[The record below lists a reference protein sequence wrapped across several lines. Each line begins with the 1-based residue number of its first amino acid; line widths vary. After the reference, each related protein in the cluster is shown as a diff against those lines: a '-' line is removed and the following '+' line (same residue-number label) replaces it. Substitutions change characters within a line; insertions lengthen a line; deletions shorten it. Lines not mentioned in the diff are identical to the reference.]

1 MVKSKKWPGEH
12 TLEMGKEANRS
23 LNWFSYIYKVYKNC
37 FLWTFKWVSPWVY
50 VSLSLRGTGNRWR
63 CFITTSPYPLM
74 TCCIFNQPQGKFSG
88 VLNIYFIISY
98 NYPITL
104 KACWVQ
110 YAPIH
115 SRVGFFFFSP
125 RLLTWVCGGICDI
138 NKEKDLLSRDYMLWR
153 IPKPLSN
160 YKESM
165 KPVFDVIPFSTSPF
179 PFFFLLLLK
188 RNHFF

>member
-115 SRVGFFFFSP
+115 SRVGFFFFPQDCLLEYVEVFVILIKRKIYFLEIICYEGYPSP
-125 RLLTWVCGGICDI
+125 WVII
-138 NKEKDLLSRDYMLWR
+138 RNQWSLFLML
-153 IPKPLSN
+153 
-160 YKESM
+160 
-165 KPVFDVIPFSTSPF
+165 SPF
-179 PFFFLLLLK
+179 QPPPFLFFFCCC
-188 RNHFF
+188 